1 MNICRKRKHRSPAA
15 ARKWL
20 RHKYK
25 QATDAK
31 HIYPCP
37 HHGDELVYH
46 LTRMT
51 QPEAARH
58 KELARRAEI
67 QRQVD
72 EDIIW

>member
-1 MNICRKRKHRSPAA
+1 MSICRKRKHRSPAA

-25 QATDAK
+25 LATDAK

-46 LTRMT
+46 LTRME
-51 QPEAARH
+51 QPA
-58 KELARRAEI
+58 KI
-67 QRQVD
+67 VTT
-72 EDIIW
+72 